1 MNYNLLTTGTK
12 NSGFSFIL
20 ENHEIINSGDEINRR
35 RIIDKFNK
43 IADNSAV
50 ISQKKSKLKIN
61 KYRDNYLI
69 KIITINKDEKGR
81 FAPVELLLMK
91 YESNNK
97 LVTSLK
103 KINNILKYE
112 EIILDENVWMSIPEE
127 IENSLKLF
135 NKKKRNKLI
144 LVITVSIIVI
154 IAITKIILT

>member
-20 ENHEIINSGDEINRR
+20 ENHEIIKSSDEIKRR
-35 RIIDKFNK
+35 IIIDKFNK
-43 IADNSAV
+43 IADNSTE

-91 YESNNK
+91 YESNTK

-127 IENSLKLF
+127 IDNSLKLF